1 MAAMPLDGVRILD
14 FTWVVAGPV
23 ATRILAD
30 HGAQVVKVERKNP
43 PPIGNRKLGL
53 QCDLHRS
60 KLSVAL
66 NMQHPRGVEL
76 ARRLAA
82 MSDIVMDNFSA
93 RVMRM
98 WGMDYES
105 LRAVKPDIICIS
117 MSGLGHTGPRSS
129 YVSYGPTLQALT
141 GYTQLMAEPDGTP
154 AGYGYSYADMCGGYT
169 GALAALIAL
178 WHRRRT
184 GRGPVRR
191 SVAVRGGRERDRSR
205 AARHLGQRP
214 HAVAARLQ
222 FAGRAGRAARRLQMP
237 RARRRRRSM
246 GRDQRRAQAPNGGDS
261 SSRSVLRSGRARRN
275 SARSICGCKTAPS
288 STPTSRDGPRSTA
301 PKMRWRSLQRAG
313 IAAGVVEN
321 GVDLCARDPQL
332 KERGFWPAGLDQ
344 EGRDDSRHRHPVQ
357 AFRRVGRSSH
367 DRARS
372 RRGFRLRPRRAARP
386 RQSRARRAGRG
397 RRRLALSFS
406 TPRNSRF
413 GTRRQLTTAM
423 AQRCLGYCD
432 LSGG

>member
-1 MAAMPLDGVRILD
+1 MCAMPLDGVRILD

-23 ATRILAD
+23 ATRILGD

-43 PPIGNRKLGL
+43 PPLGNRKLGL

-66 NMQHPRGVEL
+66 NMQHPRGIEL

-93 RVMRM
+93 RVMRT

-105 LRAVKPDIICIS
+105 LKAVKPDIICIS

-154 AGYGYSYADMCGGYT
+154 AGYGYSYADMCGGYS
-169 GALAALIAL
+169 GALAALVAL

-184 GRGPVRR
+184 GK
-191 SVAVRGGRERDRSR
+191 
-205 AARHLGQRP
+205 GQFVDLSQFE
-214 HAVAARLQ
+214 AVASVIGPALLDISVN
-222 FAGRAGRAARRLQMP
+222 GRTQSAPGYNSQEGPAAPHGVYKCRALDGDDDRWVAISVGTGPEWRRFVTAIGSPEWASETKFRTLYLRMQNSTELD
-237 RARRRRRSM
+237 A
-246 GRDQRRAQAPNGGDS
+246 NV
-261 SSRSVLRSGRARRN
+261 SRWTAEH
-275 SARSICGCKTAPS
+275 SAEDAMAI
-288 STPTSRDGPRSTA
+288 
-301 PKMRWRSLQRAG
+301 LQRAG

-332 KERGFWPAGLDQ
+332 KERGFWP
-344 EGRDDSRHRHPVQ
+344 EV
-357 AFRRVGRSSH
+357 
-367 DRARS
+367 
-372 RRGFRLRPRRAARP
+372 
-386 RQSRARRAGRG
+386 
-397 RRRLALSFS
+397 S
-406 TPRNSRF
+406 TKK
-413 GTRRQLTTAM
+413 GVTTHVT
-423 AQRCLGYCD
+423 GIPFK
-432 LSGG
+432 LSGGSGEVRTIAPEVGEDFDYVLGELLGLGKVERDELVAEGAVWP

>member
-1 MAAMPLDGVRILD
+1 MCAMPLDGVRILD

-23 ATRILAD
+23 ATRILGD

-43 PPIGNRKLGL
+43 PPLGNRKLGL

-93 RVMRM
+93 RVMRT

-105 LRAVKPDIICIS
+105 LKAVKPDIICIS

-141 GYTQLMAEPDGTP
+141 GYTQLMAEADGTP
-154 AGYGYSYADMCGGYT
+154 AGYGYSYADMCGGYS
-169 GALAALIAL
+169 GALAALVAL

-184 GRGPVRR
+184 GK
-191 SVAVRGGRERDRSR
+191 
-205 AARHLGQRP
+205 GQFVDLSQFE
-214 HAVAARLQ
+214 AVASVIGPALLDISVN
-222 FAGRAGRAARRLQMP
+222 GRTQSPPGYNSQEGPAAPHGVYKTRALDGDDDRWVAISVRTGPEWRRFVTAIGSPEWASDTKFRTLY
-237 RARRRRRSM
+237 
-246 GRDQRRAQAPNGGDS
+246 
-261 SSRSVLRSGRARRN
+261 LRMQN
-275 SARSICGCKTAPS
+275 SAELDANVSRWTAEHS
-288 STPTSRDGPRSTA
+288 AEDAMTI
-301 PKMRWRSLQRAG
+301 LQRAG

-332 KERGFWPAGLDQ
+332 KERGFWP
-344 EGRDDSRHRHPVQ
+344 EV
-357 AFRRVGRSSH
+357 
-367 DRARS
+367 
-372 RRGFRLRPRRAARP
+372 
-386 RQSRARRAGRG
+386 
-397 RRRLALSFS
+397 S
-406 TPRNSRF
+406 TKK
-413 GTRRQLTTAM
+413 GVTTHVT
-423 AQRCLGYCD
+423 GIPFK
-432 LSGG
+432 LSGGSGEVRTIAPEVGEDFDYVLGELLGLGKSERDELVAEGAVWP

>member
-23 ATRILAD
+23 ATRILGD

-43 PPIGNRKLGL
+43 PPLGNRKLGL
-53 QCDLHRS
+53 QCDLHRD

-82 MSDIVMDNFSA
+82 MSDVVMDNFSA

-105 LRAVKPDIICIS
+105 LTAVKPDIICIS

-154 AGYGYSYADMCGGYT
+154 AGYGYSYADMVGGYS
-169 GALAALIAL
+169 GALAALVAL

-184 GRGPVRR
+184 GK
-191 SVAVRGGRERDRSR
+191 
-205 AARHLGQRP
+205 GQFVDLSQFE
-214 HAVAARLQ
+214 AVASVIGPALLDISVN
-222 FAGRAGRAARRLQMP
+222 GRTQTPPGYNSQEGPAAPHGVYKCRPLDTDDDRWVAISVGIGPEWRRFVTAIGSPDWAHDTKFRTLY
-237 RARRRRRSM
+237 
-246 GRDQRRAQAPNGGDS
+246 
-261 SSRSVLRSGRARRN
+261 LRMQN
-275 SARSICGCKTAPS
+275 SAELDAHVSRWTAQHS
-288 STPTSRDGPRSTA
+288 AEDA
-301 PKMRWRSLQRAG
+301 MAILQRAG

-321 GVDLCARDPQL
+321 GVDMCARDPQL
-332 KERGFWPAGLDQ
+332 KERGFWP
-344 EGRDDSRHRHPVQ
+344 EV
-357 AFRRVGRSSH
+357 
-367 DRARS
+367 
-372 RRGFRLRPRRAARP
+372 
-386 RQSRARRAGRG
+386 
-397 RRRLALSFS
+397 S
-406 TPRNSRF
+406 TKK
-413 GTRRQLTTAM
+413 GVTTHVT
-423 AQRCLGYCD
+423 GIPFK
-432 LSGG
+432 LSGGSGEVRTIAPEVGEDLDYVLGELLGLGKAQRDELVAEGAVWP